1 MLGERA
7 NRLKA
12 RILSGKHGR
21 RCGGHKCEGERA
33 LPGEICQSA
42 YATGVERRR
51 DGLAEV
57 SRGHS
62 TPTSWGKA
70 RTCKRREVGDLCS
83 AGADARK
90 GP

>member
-42 YATGVERRR
+42 LSY
-51 DGLAEV
+51 
-57 SRGHS
+57 
-62 TPTSWGKA
+62 W
-70 RTCKRREVGDLCS
+70 RREAPGWVGRGQPR
-83 AGADARK
+83 A
-90 GP
+90 